1 MLKIATVRV
10 PEDFLEDLSD
20 FVKEMK
26 LDKSSYLRDILK
38 KGFDEDR
45 QERLLLR
52 YLNGELSVGEV
63 CNILDKSP
71 WEFLDLLKRKNLNLN
86 VELEDWL
93 DSADIMH

>member
-10 PEDFLEDLSD
+10 PEDFLEDLSN

-52 YLNGELSVGEV
+52 YSNGELSVGEV
-63 CNILDKSP
+63 CNMLNKSP
-71 WEFLDLLKRKNLNLN
+71 WDFFDLLKKKNLNLN

-93 DSADIMH
+93 DSAGILH

>member
-10 PEDFLEDLSD
+10 PEDFLKDLSE

-52 YLNGELSVGEV
+52 YINGELSVGEV
-63 CNILDKSP
+63 CNMLDKSP
-71 WEFLDLLKRKNLNLN
+71 WEFFDLLKKKNLNLN

-93 DSADIMH
+93 DSANIVH

>member
-10 PEDFLEDLSD
+10 PEDFLEDLSN

-63 CNILDKSP
+63 CNMLDKSP
-71 WEFLDLLKRKNLNLN
+71 WDFFDLLKKKNLNLN

-93 DSADIMH
+93 DSASILH

>member
-10 PEDFLEDLSD
+10 PEDFLEDLSN

-52 YLNGELSVGEV
+52 YSNGELSVGEV
-63 CNILDKSP
+63 CNMLNKSP
-71 WEFLDLLKRKNLNLN
+71 WDFFDLLKKKNLNLN

-93 DSADIMH
+93 DSTSILH

>member
-10 PEDFLEDLSD
+10 PEDFLEDLSN

-52 YLNGELSVGEV
+52 YSNGELSVGEV
-63 CNILDKSP
+63 CDMLDKSP
-71 WEFLDLLKRKNLNLN
+71 WDFFDLLKKKNINLN

-93 DSADIMH
+93 DSTSILH

>member
-10 PEDFLEDLSD
+10 PEDFLEDLSN

-63 CNILDKSP
+63 CNMLGKSP
-71 WEFLDLLKRKNLNLN
+71 LGFFRFAEKK
-86 VELEDWL
+86 E
-93 DSADIMH
+93 SKSQCGA

>member
-1 MLKIATVRV
+1 MLKIATIRV
-10 PEDFLEDLSD
+10 PEDFLEDLSN

-52 YLNGELSVGEV
+52 YSNGELSVGEV
-63 CNILDKSP
+63 CNMLNKSP
-71 WEFLDLLKRKNLNLN
+71 WDFFDLLKKKNINLN

-93 DSADIMH
+93 DSAGALH

>member
-10 PEDFLEDLSD
+10 PEDFLEDLSN

-52 YLNGELSVGEV
+52 YLNGELSVGEACKMV
-63 CNILDKSP
+63 DKSP
-71 WEFLDLLKRKNLNLN
+71 WDFFDLLKKKNLNLN

-93 DSADIMH
+93 DSASILH

>member
-10 PEDFLEDLSD
+10 PEDFLEDLSN

-52 YLNGELSVGEV
+52 YSNGELSVGEV
-63 CNILDKSP
+63 CNMLNKSP
-71 WEFLDLLKRKNLNLN
+71 WDFFDLLKKKNINLN

-93 DSADIMH
+93 DSASILH

>member
-10 PEDFLEDLSD
+10 PEDFLDDLSD

-38 KGFDEDR
+38 KGFEEDR
-45 QERLLLR
+45 QERVLLR

-63 CNILDKSP
+63 CNMLDKSP
-71 WEFLDLLKRKNLNLN
+71 WDFFDLLKKKNLNLN

-93 DSADIMH
+93 DSAGILH

>member
-10 PEDFLEDLSD
+10 PEDFLEDLSN

-52 YLNGELSVGEV
+52 YSNGELSVGEV
-63 CNILDKSP
+63 CNMLNKSP
-71 WEFLDLLKRKNLNLN
+71 WDFFDLLKKKNLNLN

-93 DSADIMH
+93 DSAGALH

>member
-10 PEDFLEDLSD
+10 PEDFLEDLSN

-63 CNILDKSP
+63 CNMLNKSP
-71 WEFLDLLKRKNLNLN
+71 WDFFDLLKKKNLNLN

-93 DSADIMH
+93 DSACALH

>member
-63 CNILDKSP
+63 CNMLDKSP
-71 WEFLDLLKRKNLNLN
+71 WDFFDLLKKKNLNLN

-93 DSADIMH
+93 DSASITH

>member
-10 PEDFLEDLSD
+10 PEDFLEDLSN

-52 YLNGELSVGEV
+52 YSNGELSVGEV
-63 CNILDKSP
+63 CNMLNKSP
-71 WEFLDLLKRKNLNLN
+71 WDFFRFAEKKNLNLN

-93 DSADIMH
+93 DSAVFL

>member
-10 PEDFLEDLSD
+10 PEDFLEDLSN

-52 YLNGELSVGEV
+52 YSNGELSVGEV
-63 CNILDKSP
+63 CNMLNKSP
-71 WEFLDLLKRKNLNLN
+71 WDFFDLLKKKNLNLN

-93 DSADIMH
+93 DSAVFL

>member
-10 PEDFLEDLSD
+10 PEDFLEDLSN

-45 QERLLLR
+45 
-52 YLNGELSVGEV
+52 
-63 CNILDKSP
+63 
-71 WEFLDLLKRKNLNLN
+71 
-86 VELEDWL
+86 
-93 DSADIMH
+93 

>member
-71 WEFLDLLKRKNLNLN
+71 WEFLDLLKKKNLNLN

-93 DSADIMH
+93 DSASITH

>member
-10 PEDFLEDLSD
+10 PEDFLEDLSN

-52 YLNGELSVGEV
+52 YSNGELSVGEV
-63 CNILDKSP
+63 CNMLNKSP
-71 WEFLDLLKRKNLNLN
+71 WDFFDLLKKKNINLN

-93 DSADIMH
+93 DSTSILH

>member
-10 PEDFLEDLSD
+10 PEDFLEDLSN

-52 YLNGELSVGEV
+52 YSNGELSVGEV
-63 CNILDKSP
+63 CNMLGKSP
-71 WEFLDLLKRKNLNLN
+71 WDFFDLLKKKNLNLN

-93 DSADIMH
+93 DSAGILY

>member
-10 PEDFLEDLSD
+10 PEDFLEDLSN

-38 KGFDEDR
+38 KGVDEDR

-63 CNILDKSP
+63 CNMLDKSP
-71 WEFLDLLKRKNLNLN
+71 WDFFDLLKKKNLNLN

-93 DSADIMH
+93 DSAGALH

>member
-10 PEDFLEDLSD
+10 PEDFLEDLSN

-63 CNILDKSP
+63 CNMLVKSP
-71 WEFLDLLKRKNLNLN
+71 WDFFDLLKKKNLNLN

-93 DSADIMH
+93 DSAGALH

>member
-63 CNILDKSP
+63 CNMLDKSP
-71 WEFLDLLKRKNLNLN
+71 WVFFDLLKKKNLNLN

-93 DSADIMH
+93 DSASITH

>member
-10 PEDFLEDLSD
+10 PEDFLEDLSN

-63 CNILDKSP
+63 CNMLNKSP
-71 WEFLDLLKRKNLNLN
+71 WDFFDLLKKKNINLN

-93 DSADIMH
+93 DSASILH

>member
-10 PEDFLEDLSD
+10 PEDFLEELSD

-63 CNILDKSP
+63 CNMLDKSP
-71 WEFLDLLKRKNLNLN
+71 WDFSDLLKKKNLNLN

-93 DSADIMH
+93 DSASITH

>member
-10 PEDFLEDLSD
+10 PEDFLEDLSN

-63 CNILDKSP
+63 CNMLDKSP
-71 WEFLDLLKRKNLNLN
+71 CDFFDLLKKKNLNLN

-93 DSADIMH
+93 DSASISH

>member
-10 PEDFLEDLSD
+10 PEDFLEDLSN

-52 YLNGELSVGEV
+52 YSNGELSVGKV
-63 CNILDKSP
+63 CNMLGKSP
-71 WEFLDLLKRKNLNLN
+71 WDFFDLLKKKNLNLN

-93 DSADIMH
+93 DSAGILY

>member
-10 PEDFLEDLSD
+10 PEDFLEDLSN

-26 LDKSSYLRDILK
+26 LDKSSYLREILK

-52 YLNGELSVGEV
+52 YSNGELSVGEV
-63 CNILDKSP
+63 CNMLNRSP
-71 WEFLDLLKRKNLNLN
+71 WEFLDLLKKRNLNLN

-93 DSADIMH
+93 DSARIVD

>member
-10 PEDFLEDLSD
+10 PEDFLEDLSN

-63 CNILDKSP
+63 CNMLNKSP
-71 WEFLDLLKRKNLNLN
+71 WDFFDLLKKKNLNLN

-93 DSADIMH
+93 DSAGILY